1 MKFRS
6 SKTSQWELFD
16 YHFGS
21 GNLCN
26 SSCIVYS
33 AIISHTSTYV
43 QSIIWLEQQLFSD
56 RLTSASEWVCV
67 CMWMCKLGLFPC
79 FITHTLN
86 RCLFKHIVPASIC
99 VETCYI
105 FKTDNNIRPIH
116 FIRRLVWHK
125 VISRIF
131 NISHGSLVH
140 RRMAAAHSEH
150 GKIVKWKHCIAPH
163 NTHTHT

>member
-99 VETCYI
+99 VETCYT
-105 FKTDNNIRPIH
+105 FKTSYDRYTSYEDLYDIKSFH
-116 FIRRLVWHK
+116 VY
-125 VISRIF
+125 S
-131 NISHGSLVH
+131 ISHMDLSF
-140 RRMAAAHSEH
+140 
-150 GKIVKWKHCIAPH
+150 IVGWQQLTRNMVK
-163 NTHTHT
+163 